1 LKIKN
6 KYSKIFKIEN
16 KNIMYLYKMANRTL
30 KRGKS
35 YRGVSKYSENEI
47 VLKFIQMLNIIKI
60 YHWKTLSY
68 PQHKATDELYE
79 SFNGRMDEFVETM
92 LGKTGKR
99 VNLSSTKSIPFYDYT
114 NVTKFKQCIEMFK
127 AYLVNMSNAPYFK
140 NPENSDLLNIR
151 DEILGDLNKF
161 TYLLTFH

>member
-1 LKIKN
+1 
-6 KYSKIFKIEN
+6 
-16 KNIMYLYKMANRTL
+16 MANKTQ
-30 KRGKS
+30 KRG
-35 YRGVSKYSENEI
+35 RTNPNRVSKYSENEI
-47 VLKFIQMLNIIKI
+47 ILKFIQMLNIIKI

-99 VNLSSTKSIPFYDYT
+99 FNLSSVKHIPFYDYT
-114 NVTKFKQCIEMFK
+114 NVVKFKQCIEIFK
-127 AYLVNMSNAPYFK
+127 QYLVNMSNAPYFK

-161 TYLLTFH
+161 TYLLTLH

>member
-1 LKIKN
+1 
-6 KYSKIFKIEN
+6 
-16 KNIMYLYKMANRTL
+16 MANKTL
-30 KRGKS
+30 KKGRTMS
-35 YRGVSKYSENEI
+35 RGVSKYSENEI
-47 VLKFIQMLNIIKI
+47 ILKFIQMLNIIKI
-60 YHWKTLSY
+60 YHWKTLSHS
-68 PQHKATDELYE
+68 QHKATDELYE

-99 VNLSSTKSIPFYDYT
+99 VNLSSTRSIPFYDYT
-114 NVTKFKQCIEMFK
+114 NVTKFKQCIETFK

-140 NPENSDLLNIR
+140 NPGNSDLLNIR

>member
-1 LKIKN
+1 
-6 KYSKIFKIEN
+6 
-16 KNIMYLYKMANRTL
+16 MANKTQ
-30 KRGKS
+30 KRGTN
-35 YRGVSKYSENEI
+35 RASKYSENEI

-99 VNLSSTKSIPFYDYT
+99 VNLSSVKHIPFYDYT
-114 NVTKFKQCIEMFK
+114 NVTKFKQCIEIFK
-127 AYLVNMSNAPYFK
+127 QYLVKMSNAPYFK

>member
-1 LKIKN
+1 
-6 KYSKIFKIEN
+6 
-16 KNIMYLYKMANRTL
+16 MANRTL
-30 KRGKS
+30 KKGRTMSRGA
-35 YRGVSKYSENEI
+35 SKYSESEI
-47 VLKFIQMLNIIKI
+47 ILKFIQMLNIIKI

-68 PQHKATDELYE
+68 PEHKATDELYE

-99 VNLSSTKSIPFYDYT
+99 VNLSSTRSIPFYDYT
-114 NVTKFKQCIEMFK
+114 SVTKFKQCIETFK
-127 AYLVNMSNAPYFK
+127 LYLVNMSNAAYFK
-140 NPENSDLLNIR
+140 TPENSDLLNIR

>member
-1 LKIKN
+1 MTIYSIMVN
-6 KYSKIFKIEN
+6 K
-16 KNIMYLYKMANRTL
+16 TL

-35 YRGVSKYSENEI
+35 CRTAKYSESEI
-47 VLKFIQMLNIIKI
+47 VLKFIQILNIIKI

-99 VNLSSTKSIPFYDYT
+99 FNLSSTKSIPFYDYT
-114 NVTKFKQCIEMFK
+114 NVTKFKQCIETFK
-127 AYLVNMSNAPYFK
+127 SYLVNMSNAPYFK
-140 NPENSDLLNIR
+140 NPGNSDLLNIR

-161 TYLLTFH
+161 TYLLTFN

>member
-1 LKIKN
+1 M
-6 KYSKIFKIEN
+6 S
-16 KNIMYLYKMANRTL
+16 
-30 KRGKS
+30 RGA
-35 YRGVSKYSENEI
+35 SKYSENEI

-68 PQHKATDELYE
+68 PEHKATDELYE

-99 VNLSSTKSIPFYDYT
+99 FNLSSVKHIPFYDYT
-114 NVTKFKQCIEMFK
+114 NVTKFKQCIETFK
-127 AYLVNMSNAPYFK
+127 IYLVNMSNASYFK
-140 NPENSDLLNIR
+140 NPVNSDLLNIR

-161 TYLLTFH
+161 TYLLTLH

>member
-1 LKIKN
+1 
-6 KYSKIFKIEN
+6 
-16 KNIMYLYKMANRTL
+16 
-30 KRGKS
+30 
-35 YRGVSKYSENEI
+35 
-47 VLKFIQMLNIIKI
+47 MLNIIKI

-99 VNLSSTKSIPFYDYT
+99 VNLSSTRSIPFYDYT
-114 NVTKFKQCIEMFK
+114 NVTKFKQCIEIFK
-127 AYLVNMSNAPYFK
+127 SYLVNMSNAPYFK

>member
-1 LKIKN
+1 
-6 KYSKIFKIEN
+6 
-16 KNIMYLYKMANRTL
+16 MANRTL
-30 KRGKS
+30 KKGRTMSRGA
-35 YRGVSKYSENEI
+35 SKYSEREI
-47 VLKFIQMLNIIKI
+47 ILKFIQMLNIIKI

-99 VNLSSTKSIPFYDYT
+99 VNLSSTRSIPFYDYT
-114 NVTKFKQCIEMFK
+114 NVTKFKQCIETFK
-127 AYLVNMSNAPYFK
+127 SYLVNMSNAPYFK
-140 NPENSDLLNIR
+140 NPGNSDLLNIR

-161 TYLLTFH
+161 TYLLTFN

>member
-1 LKIKN
+1 MVIKTQ
-6 KYSKIFKIEN
+6 KRAKSC
-16 KNIMYLYKMANRTL
+16 RTA
-30 KRGKS
+30 
-35 YRGVSKYSENEI
+35 KYSENEI
-47 VLKFIQMLNIIKI
+47 ILKFIQILNIIKI

-92 LGKTGKR
+92 IGKTGKR
-99 VNLSSTKSIPFYDYT
+99 FNLSSTKSIPFYDYT
-114 NVTKFKQCIEMFK
+114 NVTKFKQCIEIFK
-127 AYLVNMSNAPYFK
+127 TYLVNMSNAPYFK

>member
-1 LKIKN
+1 MVN
-6 KYSKIFKIEN
+6 K
-16 KNIMYLYKMANRTL
+16 TL

-35 YRGVSKYSENEI
+35 CRTAKYSENEI
-47 VLKFIQMLNIIKI
+47 ILKFIQILNIIKI

-92 LGKTGKR
+92 IGKTGKR
-99 VNLSSTKSIPFYDYT
+99 FNLSSTKSIPFYDYT
-114 NVTKFKQCIEMFK
+114 NVTKFKQCIEIFK
-127 AYLVNMSNAPYFK
+127 TYLVNMSNALYFK

>member
-1 LKIKN
+1 
-6 KYSKIFKIEN
+6 
-16 KNIMYLYKMANRTL
+16 MANRTL
-30 KRGKS
+30 KKGRTMSRGS
-35 YRGVSKYSENEI
+35 SKYSESEI
-47 VLKFIQMLNIIKI
+47 ILKFIQMLNIIKI

-92 LGKTGKR
+92 IGKTGKR
-99 VNLSSTKSIPFYDYT
+99 FNLSSTRSIPFYDYT
-114 NVTKFKQCIEMFK
+114 SVTKFKQCIETFK
-127 AYLVNMSNAPYFK
+127 SYLVNMSNAPYFK
-140 NPENSDLLNIR
+140 NPGNSDLLNIR

>member
-1 LKIKN
+1 M
-6 KYSKIFKIEN
+6 S
-16 KNIMYLYKMANRTL
+16 
-30 KRGKS
+30 RGA
-35 YRGVSKYSENEI
+35 SKYSENEI

-68 PQHKATDELYE
+68 PEHKATDELYE

-99 VNLSSTKSIPFYDYT
+99 FNLSSVKHIPFYDYT
-114 NVTKFKQCIEMFK
+114 NVAKFKQCIETFK
-127 AYLVNMSNAPYFK
+127 IYLVNMSNASYFK
-140 NPENSDLLNIR
+140 NHGNSDLLNIR

-161 TYLLTFH
+161 TYLLTLH

>member
-1 LKIKN
+1 
-6 KYSKIFKIEN
+6 
-16 KNIMYLYKMANRTL
+16 MANRTQKKGRMNRSSL
-30 KRGKS
+30 
-35 YRGVSKYSENEI
+35 SKYTESEI
-47 VLKFIQMLNIIKI
+47 ILKFIQILNIIKI

-68 PQHKATDELYE
+68 PEHKATDELYE

-99 VNLSSTKSIPFYDYT
+99 VNLSSVKSIPFYDYT
-114 NVTKFKQCIEMFK
+114 NVAKFKQCIEIFK
-127 AYLVNMSNAPYFK
+127 TYLVNMSNAAYFK
-140 NPENSDLLNIR
+140 NPANSDLLNIR

>member
-1 LKIKN
+1 M
-6 KYSKIFKIEN
+6 S
-16 KNIMYLYKMANRTL
+16 
-30 KRGKS
+30 RGA
-35 YRGVSKYSENEI
+35 SKYSENEI

-99 VNLSSTKSIPFYDYT
+99 FNLSSVKHIPFYDYT
-114 NVTKFKQCIEMFK
+114 NVAKFKQCIETFK
-127 AYLVNMSNAPYFK
+127 IYLVNMTNAAYFK
-140 NPENSDLLNIR
+140 NHGNSDLLNIR

-161 TYLLTFH
+161 TYLLTLH

>member
-1 LKIKN
+1 
-6 KYSKIFKIEN
+6 
-16 KNIMYLYKMANRTL
+16 MANKTQ
-30 KRGKS
+30 KRGGTGTGTGIN
-35 YRGVSKYSENEI
+35 RASKYSENEI

-99 VNLSSTKSIPFYDYT
+99 FNLSSVKHIPFYDYT
-114 NVTKFKQCIEMFK
+114 NVTKFKQCIETFK
-127 AYLVNMSNAPYFK
+127 IYLVNMSNAAYFK
-140 NPENSDLLNIR
+140 NPANSDLLNIR

-161 TYLLTFH
+161 TYLLTLH